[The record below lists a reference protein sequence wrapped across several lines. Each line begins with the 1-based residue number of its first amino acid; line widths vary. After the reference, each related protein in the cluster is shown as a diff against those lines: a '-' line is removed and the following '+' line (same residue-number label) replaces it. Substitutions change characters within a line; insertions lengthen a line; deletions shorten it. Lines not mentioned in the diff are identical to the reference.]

1 MSNKCVPDET
11 VRILLDRREE
21 LQNRINKDMKEYKAI
36 GDMITRL
43 RRAEEQLKKQ
53 NESYR

>member
-43 RRAEEQLKKQ
+43 RKAEEQLKKQ

>member
-1 MSNKCVPDET
+1 MSNKCVSDET

-43 RRAEEQLKKQ
+43 RKAEEQLKKQ